1 MQLTVNQILKDL
13 QNGLTR
19 TFSDKRYTSEKG
31 SIMEKYNLTK
41 YEVDMLFKH
50 PKLKGRKTK
59 TPKQV
64 TFTLI
69 DDTTE
74 ETTQPVIEDVV
85 EPVDETHV
93 EEVFSET
100 TVETDTEN
108 RNVETTTNNVVA
120 EETNLGW

>member
-1 MQLTVNQILKDL
+1 MQLTVNQILEDL
-13 QNGLTR
+13 QNGMTR
-19 TFSDKRYTSEKG
+19 TPSDKRYSAERG
-31 SIMEKYNLTK
+31 SIMEKYNLSR

-59 TPKQV
+59 TPREV

-74 ETTQPVIEDVV
+74 ETTQPVV
-85 EPVDETHV
+85 ETVDETHV
-93 EEVFSET
+93 EEVFSEPV
-100 TVETDTEN
+100 VETDTEN
-108 RNVETTTNNVVA
+108 RNVETATNNVVT

>member
-1 MQLTVNQILKDL
+1 MQLTVNQILEDL

-19 TFSDKRYTSEKG
+19 TPSDKRYTEEKG

-74 ETTQPVIEDVV
+74 ETTQPVVED
-85 EPVDETHV
+85 VDETHV

-108 RNVETTTNNVVA
+108 RNVETATNNVVA

>member
-1 MQLTVNQILKDL
+1 MQLTVNQILEDL

-19 TFSDKRYTSEKG
+19 TPSDNRYSAERS

-41 YEVDMLFKH
+41 YEIDMLFKH
-50 PKLKGRKTK
+50 PKLKGKKTK

-69 DDTTE
+69 DDTTD
-74 ETTQPVIEDVV
+74 ETTQPVV
-85 EPVDETHV
+85 ETVDETHV

-108 RNVETTTNNVVA
+108 RNVETETNNVVT